1 MGMSCTVYKIRLRK
15 KKNLQ
20 LTSMLGSSCR
30 NSCLVLISSPP
41 IFARLHLDQW
51 VWTRHWFP
59 PKWWSLSWTHPKV
72 IPAKTAKVGS
82 AQNPGRPGHE
92 MWLTIKRRGLW
103 PKGKKCNNIEY
114 IVKVRQIRNGFFKP
128 TIPPKNERMNSVFL
142 PDSTKNEFVRSFFG
156 GNRGYQKDL
165 SKLSDL

>member
-1 MGMSCTVYKIRLRK
+1 
-15 KKNLQ
+15 
-20 LTSMLGSSCR
+20 MLGSSCR

-82 AQNPGRPGHE
+82 AQNPGRPSHVTWMTKE
-92 MWLTIKRRGLW
+92 HTGLW
-103 PKGKKCNNIEY
+103 LEKWLHGKCGLNLTGWFILCYPQFQLLQYIDVNIT
-114 IVKVRQIRNGFFKP
+114 RPGLQGFLAYP
-128 TIPPKNERMNSVFL
+128 ELL
-142 PDSTKNEFVRSFFG
+142 PDADNSAIITRERTNGAFKYTEPDEVPRKWVDRKS
-156 GNRGYQKDL
+156 RLDM
-165 SKLSDL
+165 

>member
-1 MGMSCTVYKIRLRK
+1 
-15 KKNLQ
+15 
-20 LTSMLGSSCR
+20 MLGSSCR
-30 NSCLVLISSPP
+30 NSCLVLISSLP

-82 AQNPGRPGHE
+82 AQNPGRPSHV

-103 PKGKKCNNIEY
+103 PKEKKMQQHWIHY
-114 IVKVRQIRNGFFKP
+114 
-128 TIPPKNERMNSVFL
+128 SVF
-142 PDSTKNEFVRSFFG
+142 SVMEFVLIVGQKYVDFWLKWVSRTIAEADNHTPKIQRPYFHWYF
-156 GNRGYQKDL
+156 YQNTPICMQ
-165 SKLSDL
+165 